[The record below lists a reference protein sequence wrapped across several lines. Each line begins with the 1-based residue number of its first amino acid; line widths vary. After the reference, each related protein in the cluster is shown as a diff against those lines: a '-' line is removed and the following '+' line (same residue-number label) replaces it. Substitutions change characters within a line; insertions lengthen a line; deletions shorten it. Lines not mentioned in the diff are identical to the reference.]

1 MQVHGDWQVVGP
13 VKPIPPH
20 CPHRAAPPE
29 AAEEVVAAEVVV
41 LVEVVEVRRVVDEVA
56 LVELEEPPVGG
67 LTTDPALKVELMAP
81 TLMLE

>member
-1 MQVHGDWQVVGP
+1 
-13 VKPIPPH
+13 
-20 CPHRAAPPE
+20 
-29 AAEEVVAAEVVV
+29 VVV